1 MIAKDIQMAITY
13 RPNDEVTAELER
25 LKTKLGFNTTTK
37 FIDFLVTDYQKSQN
51 QIADLKANN
60 YRLDRSLEDKTYVI
74 DNFKDVL
81 NTLLE
86 S

>member
-1 MIAKDIQMAITY
+1 MAITY

-25 LKTKLGFNTTTK
+25 LKTRLGFNTTTK
-37 FIDFLVTDYQKSQN
+37 LIDFLVTDYQKSQN

-60 YRLDRSLEDKTYVI
+60 YRLDRSLEDKTEVI
-74 DNFKDVL
+74 DNFKDAL